1 MLAKGLHEMSR
12 GRRGSNKSRKGPTR
26 SHHGNQP
33 SGILSITRRG
43 HGFVETPEGEFFI
56 SARHLN
62 GAMHGDRVV
71 VSPDRNGRGSHRSAR
86 ITHVI
91 DRAHDTVIGAY
102 ERNDGLG
109 VIVPYDP
116 RIGFDLFCEAASCP
130 EARDGDVV
138 RAHIVT
144 YPSRHTSAV
153 AQVVQ
158 VIGRA
163 DDDDIAEKVLI
174 DRNGIETEFSAA
186 ALDEAASCTLD
197 VEAALAEPDRRDLRD
212 VLTFTIDP
220 VDARDF
226 DDAVSVERRPDG
238 GWHLGVHIA
247 DVSSYAPFGSSID
260 LDARRRA
267 TSTYL
272 PDRVIP
278 MLPEALCDDLCSL
291 RPDCD
296 RLAFTVD
303 LGIDAGG
310 QVVSSGFHPS
320 VIRSDARLDYG
331 QVQSF
336 YDREMP
342 YPTSEL
348 GEALEALRELASCL
362 RARRVADGAIDFEST
377 EPKVVLSETGEVT
390 EVYLKSRTEA
400 TGVIEEA
407 MICANEAVA
416 RFMSSRGM
424 PMVYR
429 VHDVPSL
436 EAISSLKPL
445 LLELGYPVDDLLSLD
460 SGALQ
465 VVLARAEHR
474 PERYLVESR
483 VLRSMKRAVYSPEN
497 IGHYGLASDCYC
509 HFTSPI
515 RRYPDLMV
523 HRLLRA
529 VLLGAL
535 DGRKASGSTGNPRAV
550 TPSPAALEGLDR
562 MVEQLDS
569 LCRHASEREQAAA
582 EVEREATLIK
592 VLGYLERFVGEMFDG
607 VIASVSSSGLQVM
620 LPVMVKGFVP
630 MGMLGDEHFI
640 CDFERQVLTG
650 EDSGKVYR
658 VGMQVRCQLKSVSFR
673 ELSCELSLV

>member
-1 MLAKGLHEMSR
+1 M
-12 GRRGSNKSRKGPTR
+12 
-26 SHHGNQP
+26 
-33 SGILSITRRG
+33 
-43 HGFVETPEGEFFI
+43 ETPEGEYYI
-56 SARHLN
+56 SPRHLR
-62 GAMHGDRVV
+62 GAMHGDRVA
-71 VSPDRNGRGSHRSAR
+71 VSPNRGGQGSRRSGRIS
-86 ITHVI
+86 HVI
-91 DRAHDTVIGAY
+91 DRAQDTVIGTY
-102 ERNDGLG
+102 ERDGGLG
-109 VIVPYDP
+109 IIVPYDP
-116 RIGFDLFCEAASCP
+116 RIGFDFFCEAASCP

-163 DDDDIAEKVLI
+163 DDDDVIEKVLI
-174 DRNGIETEFSAA
+174 GRNGIETEFSTA

-197 VEAALAEPDRRDLRD
+197 VDAALAETDRRDLRD
-212 VLTFTIDP
+212 ALVFTIDP

-226 DDAVSVERRPDG
+226 DDAISIERRGEG

-247 DVSSYAPFGSSID
+247 DVSSYVPFGSSID

-291 RPDCD
+291 KPDCD

-303 LGIDAGG
+303 LEIGAEG
-310 QVVSSGFHPS
+310 QVISSGFYPS
-320 VIRSDARLDYG
+320 VIRSDVRLDYG

-336 YDREMP
+336 FERESP
-342 YPTSEL
+342 YPTPEL
-348 GEALEALRELASCL
+348 AHALEALRELASSL
-362 RARRVADGAIDFEST
+362 RARRVANGAIDFEST
-377 EPKVVLSETGEVT
+377 EPGVVLSDTGEVT
-390 EVYLKSRTEA
+390 DVYLRSRTEA
-400 TGVIEEA
+400 TGAIEEA

-429 VHDVPSL
+429 VHDIPSL
-436 EAISSLKPL
+436 ESIAGLKPL
-445 LLELGYPVDDLLSLD
+445 LLELGYPVDDLLSLE

-465 VVLARAEHR
+465 VILARAEHR

-483 VLRSMKRAVYSPEN
+483 ILRSMKRAVYSPDN

-529 VLLGAL
+529 TLLGAL
-535 DGRKASGSTGNPRAV
+535 EEQGMSSAPDASGPASPL
-550 TPSPAALEGLDR
+550 PAALQGVDH

-569 LCRHASEREQAAA
+569 LCRHSSEREQAAA
-582 EVEREATLIK
+582 EVEREATLVK
-592 VLGYLERFVGEMFDG
+592 VLEYLEHSVGEVFDG
-607 VIASVSSSGLQVM
+607 VIASISSSGLQVM

-630 MGMLGDEHFI
+630 IGTLGDEHFI

-650 EDSGKVYR
+650 DDSGKTFR
-658 VGMQVRCQLKSVSFR
+658 VGMQVRCRLKSVSIR
-673 ELSCELSLV
+673 GLSCELSLV